1 MSTEVEFHSIK
12 ELYEAIA
19 DENSTSYQEFAKKL
33 KRLAKSNPRTIN
45 STSRKLGIEPKRK
58 PAKRKPGEFIVYDGE
73 GWDGKYTLLAS
84 KDTIGEPSQ
93 HYVNVEEGLSTV
105 DCLEF
110 LTLPAAK
117 GKKRV
122 FFSFGYD
129 VNMILHDLS
138 DDDLEIILRGE
149 SINYEGYRISYIP
162 GKIFS
167 VNGYKYYDCFS
178 FFSTSFIRVVEKVLG
193 KEFVTP
199 SLIEGK
205 KARAEELKTWPIEK
219 IIAYNDEELDLL
231 IQILNKLQAAF
242 MEIGVNLT
250 EWYGPG
256 AVAKFWFKEHGVL
269 PQEKHTPGSI
279 YALNSA
285 YYGGRFEQLS
295 LGKFK
300 NIYEYDIHS
309 AYPSVM
315 VDMPNFKSWKPVK
328 EFIDK
333 PYSLWYIS
341 FDLRYC
347 RKYDWKDQETK
358 EIDFMPLPVRGSDGR
373 ICFPLV
379 GKGWYWYPEVKVMLD
394 YFPDAKIIWHK
405 GYVATVEG
413 KPFGWI
419 KELYDYRQS
428 IKATG
433 NLVEYAIKV
442 GLNSLYGKCAQRV
455 GSSPYFSLSWAG
467 YITSATRAKLAR
479 AGYEGGSQNII
490 GFATDALFTTT
501 PLNVSVSDNLGDW
514 ESSYFAS
521 GTFFQS
527 GVYRLQ
533 TNDGQIIDRY
543 RGSPLRAGID
553 DIIKQLKEHPY
564 SYPIVKV
571 ARFISHMLAIK
582 APKAYGHLRLQFV
595 RVDHHLALDA
605 PYKRHYQFSR
615 SVDKNGEVRYF
626 FGVLLTRPVTSIPKV
641 YVNDNNPF
649 FTDDFL
655 WSKRIVRDFESQAP
669 AMSDRNTQL
678 LLEDAMIQAVS
689 EGHYDDV
696 SSLDALPIVEDE
708 MM

>member
-1 MSTEVEFHSIK
+1 MIEAEFHTIK
-12 ELYEAIA
+12 ELYEAIK
-19 DENSTSYQEFAKKL
+19 DENSTSYIEFTKKL
-33 KRLAKSNPRTIN
+33 KRLANDNTRTIN
-45 STSRKLGIEPKRK
+45 ATSRKLGVKPKRK
-58 PAKRKPGEFIVYDGE
+58 AVKRKPGEFIVYDGE

-84 KDTIGEPSQ
+84 KDTIGVPSE
-93 HYVNVEEGLSTV
+93 HYVNPEEGLSTV

-110 LTLPAAK
+110 LTLPQGR

-149 SINYEGYRISYIP
+149 SVIYEGYRISYIP

-178 FFSTSFIRVVEKVLG
+178 FFSTSFIRVVEKLLG
-193 KEFVTP
+193 PEFVTP
-199 SLIEGK
+199 TLIEGK

-219 IIAYNDEELDLL
+219 VIQYNDEELDLL
-231 IQILNKLQAAF
+231 IQILNKLQSAF
-242 MEIGVNLT
+242 LEIGVNLT

-256 AVAKFWFKEHGVL
+256 AVAKYWFRQHGIL
-269 PQEKHTPGSI
+269 PKEKHTPGSI

-300 NIYEYDIHS
+300 DIYEYDIHS

-315 VDMPNFKSWKPVK
+315 ADMPNFKAWKPVK
-328 EFIDK
+328 QFVDE
-333 PYSLWYIS
+333 PYSLWQIS

-347 RKYDWKDQETK
+347 RKHDWKDQEAK
-358 EIDFMPLPVRGSDGR
+358 EISFMPLPIRANDGR
-373 ICFPLV
+373 ICYPLV
-379 GKGWYWYPEVKVMLD
+379 GKGWYWYPEIKVLLD
-394 YFPDAKIIWHK
+394 YFPDATIIWHK

-413 KPFGWI
+413 KPFEWV

-433 NLVEYAIKV
+433 NLAEYAIKV
-442 GLNSLYGKCAQRV
+442 GLNSLYGKTAQRV

-467 YITSATRAKLAR
+467 YITSVTRAKLAR
-479 AGYEGGSQNII
+479 AGYECGSQHVI
-490 GFATDALFTTT
+490 GFATDALFTDCK
-501 PLNVSVSDNLGDW
+501 LKLALSDNLGDW
-514 ESSYFAS
+514 EESKFTWA
-521 GTFFQS
+521 TFFQS
-527 GVYRLQ
+527 GVYRL
-533 TNDGQIIDRY
+533 TGSDGINQDRY

-553 DIIKQLKEHPY
+553 DIIKQLKDYPY
-564 SYPIVKV
+564 RYPVVKV

-582 APKAYGHLRLQFV
+582 APKAYGRLRLQFV
-595 RVDHHLALDA
+595 RVEHHLALDA
-605 PYKRHYQFSR
+605 AYKRHYQFSR
-615 SVDKNGEVRYF
+615 SVGKDGEVRYN
-626 FGVLLTRPVTSIPKV
+626 FGALLTKPISSIPKV

-678 LLEDAMIQAVS
+678 LLEEAMVIAVS

-696 SSLDALPIVEDE
+696 SLLDALPIVEDE
-708 MM
+708 QM